1 MATQTPINK
10 LNAVIKTSQGA
21 NTLNFEQATLLLEGS
36 IIFQEKEDQFKGA
49 WAAAK
54 VQKSQVTLTGRLA
67 SPRIFENSTENFR
80 LQPWKKKFPKL
91 LRQPSV
97 FCNFFSAFC

>member
-1 MATQTPINK
+1 MATQAPINK

-36 IIFQEKEDQFKGA
+36 IIFHEIEDQYEGA

-54 VQKSQVTLTGRLA
+54 VQKSQVTLTGRLTQA
-67 SPRIFENSTENFR
+67 GKAVSNSMQTPGVTVR
-80 LQPWKKKFPKL
+80 TVKY
-91 LRQPSV
+91 
-97 FCNFFSAFC
+97 